1 MMDSGIV
8 SYLNFFCFCIQ
19 DNVPR
24 HILEESLSLRAL
36 NLSIIL
42 DCGSL
47 SCASV
52 HLLPITISS
61 KFLEM
66 LDPKKETKVFKT
78 GI

>member
-8 SYLNFFCFCIQ
+8 SHLTSFCFCIQ

-24 HILEESLSLRAL
+24 HILEEGLSLRGL
-36 NLSIIL
+36 NLSISL

-47 SCASV
+47 SCASI
-52 HLLPITISS
+52 HILPITISS

-66 LDPKKETKVFKT
+66 LDPNKETKMFKI